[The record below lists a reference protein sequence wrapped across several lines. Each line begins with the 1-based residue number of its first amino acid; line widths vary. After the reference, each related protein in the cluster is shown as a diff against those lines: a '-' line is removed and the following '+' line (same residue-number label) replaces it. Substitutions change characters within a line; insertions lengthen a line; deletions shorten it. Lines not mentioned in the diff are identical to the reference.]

1 MSVSMCGIG
10 SLICKYNGRLYDI
23 LTIFFYSDLNIVSI
37 IKQPPIAILQGS
49 FQNNIITIE
58 TPAITAIQFSNETKN
73 CIMHN
78 AYAPAFI
85 PY

>member
-1 MSVSMCGIG
+1 MQIKKFPCALHA
-10 SLICKYNGRLYDI
+10 LITKPPHFENRVYAHA
-23 LTIFFYSDLNIVSI
+23 
-37 IKQPPIAILQGS
+37 PIAVLQGTL
-49 FQNNIITIE
+49 QNMTIE